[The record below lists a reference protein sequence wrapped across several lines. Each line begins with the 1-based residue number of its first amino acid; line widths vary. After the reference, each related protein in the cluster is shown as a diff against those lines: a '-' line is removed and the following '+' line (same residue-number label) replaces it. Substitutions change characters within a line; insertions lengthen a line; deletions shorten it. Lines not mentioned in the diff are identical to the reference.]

1 MSDFCIKTEFTLKVL
16 QKWKLFVSNFNAL
29 ESEKILKNTK
39 HKKSRTCLINYNKG
53 YIKNTFKT
61 HIKIEENCL
70 IKFASL
76 LNRTKYRLQ
85 SRRICLIYSYFYT
98 KI

>member
-1 MSDFCIKTEFTLKVL
+1 MNEFTFKYY
-16 QKWKLFVSNFNAL
+16 KNGNFLFQTSDAL
-29 ESEKILKNTK
+29 ESEKIPKNTK

-61 HIKIEENCL
+61 HIKNEENRL

>member
-1 MSDFCIKTEFTLKVL
+1 MNEFTFKYY
-16 QKWKLFVSNFNAL
+16 KNGNFLFQTSDGL

-61 HIKIEENCL
+61 HNHIKIEENCL

-76 LNRTKYRLQ
+76 LNNRTKYKLQ
-85 SRRICLIYSYFYT
+85 SRRICLIYSYF
-98 KI
+98 